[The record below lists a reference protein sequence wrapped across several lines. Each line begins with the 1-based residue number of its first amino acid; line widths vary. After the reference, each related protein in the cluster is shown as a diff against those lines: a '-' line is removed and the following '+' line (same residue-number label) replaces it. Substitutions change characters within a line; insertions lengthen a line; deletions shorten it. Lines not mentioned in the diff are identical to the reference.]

1 MQASNTPPAENP
13 SLADRP
19 AIQTIRVHEIRR
31 PGSAGAPQ
39 GSEAAPLTE
48 KQALW
53 VGDDTEDKPAA
64 GARVTGLSIDVPA
77 ATPDALPPEIQLRP
91 LAPEGEHRAAEGHTP
106 HHPAMSPAPATRH
119 AQPSAAGMRPA
130 AAPRPGLRDTRRE
143 DHENNKL
150 SKRLHRL
157 AGQAIADFDMIG
169 EGDRVMVCLSGG
181 KDSFGMLDIL
191 LGLQKRA
198 PVRFSIVAVNL
209 DQRQP
214 GFPADVLPTY
224 LQKLGVEYHIETEDT
239 YSTVQR
245 VIPDG
250 KTKCSLCSRLRRGIL
265 YRVADELG
273 ATRIALGH
281 HRDDILAT
289 FFLNIFYGGQLK
301 TMPAKLVSDD
311 GRHVVIRPLAYVKE
325 KDLIRWAEVQQYP
338 IIPCNLCGSQPNLK
352 RAETREMLRL
362 WEKRFPGRLE
372 TIFSSLGRVRP
383 SHLMDRTLYDF
394 NTLRSGDDAE
404 D

>member
-1 MQASNTPPAENP
+1 MQASPSQPAE
-13 SLADRP
+13 SASYADRP
-19 AIQTIRVHEIRR
+19 ATQTIRIDEIRR
-31 PGSAGAPQ
+31 PGTGRLPTQESPLDEKQAAWLGGLDTLHGDADAGAPSGSQ
-39 GSEAAPLTE
+39 GGSA
-48 KQALW
+48 
-53 VGDDTEDKPAA
+53 PAA
-64 GARVTGLSIDVPA
+64 GRASAGHPAVPPA
-77 ATPDALPPEIQLRP
+77 ASRPALRDTRREDH
-91 LAPEGEHRAAEGHTP
+91 ENSRASAG
-106 HHPAMSPAPATRH
+106 HPAVPPAA
-119 AQPSAAGMRPA
+119 SRPA
-130 AAPRPGLRDTRRE
+130 LRDTRRE

-150 SKRLHRL
+150 SKRLYRL
-157 AGQAIADFDMIG
+157 TGQAIADYDMIG
-169 EGDRVMVCLSGG
+169 PNDRVMVCLSGG
-181 KDSFGMLDIL
+181 KDSFAMLDIL

-198 PVRFSIVAVNL
+198 PVPFSIVAVNL

-214 GFPADVLPTY
+214 GFPADVLPNY

-265 YRVADELG
+265 YRVASELG

-289 FFLNIFYGGQLK
+289 FFLNLFYGGQLK

-311 GRHVVIRPLAYVKE
+311 GRHVVIRPLAYVEE
-325 KDLIRWAEVQQYP
+325 KDLIRWAEVKNFP

-352 RAETREMLRL
+352 RAETKELL
-362 WEKRFPGRLE
+362 KSWEKRFPGRLE

-394 NTLRSGDDAE
+394 NTLRTGDDAE